1 MREHLIA
8 FIKAAAA
15 KQDGTNRYDNG
26 GPDAPNRREL
36 FHLSGS
42 SPADG
47 RDTNVLF
54 FGYGYFDGDK
64 TLWYDKDAYPTQLSV
79 EDGVDAFL
87 KAYDLDR

>member
-8 FIKAAAA
+8 FIREAAA
-15 KQDGTNRYDNG
+15 KQDGTNREDNG
-26 GPDAPNRREL
+26 GPDAPYRRRL
-36 FHLSGS
+36 FHLASTQ
-42 SPADG
+42 PTDG

-54 FGYGYFDGDK
+54 FGYGYFDRDG
-64 TLWYDKDAYPTQLSV
+64 TLWYDQDAYPHNLSV